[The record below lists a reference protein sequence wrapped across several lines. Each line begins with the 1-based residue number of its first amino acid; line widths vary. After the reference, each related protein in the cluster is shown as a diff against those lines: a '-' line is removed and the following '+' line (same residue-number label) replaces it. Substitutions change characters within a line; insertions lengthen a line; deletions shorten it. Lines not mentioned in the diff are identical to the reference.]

1 MHTIRIAEANDR
13 DLLAALHLLLWPECS
28 FEEEKLA
35 IDALISTGMSGTL
48 PAAVF
53 VAEAEDGRIIGFLEV
68 GLRSH
73 ADGCDPAQPVGFV
86 EGWFVLEA
94 SRNQGVG
101 RALMRAAENWARQRG
116 AIEMASDSWIT
127 QEDSHRAHEALGF
140 NVVDRCV
147 LFRKSL

>member
-1 MHTIRIAEANDR
+1 
-13 DLLAALHLLLWPECS
+13 
-28 FEEEKLA
+28 
-35 IDALISTGMSGTL
+35 MSGTL